1 MTADKAF
8 EKFVEITIREFHYSP
23 AEVAAFAVEIHDRLR
38 SMPELDEESLRNLV
52 EEIL

>member
-8 EKFVEITIREFHYSP
+8 EKFVEIAVREFMYSP

-38 SMPELDEESLRNLV
+38 SMPDTDEDALRELIEEVL
-52 EEIL
+52 